1 MEPSL
6 KSTFESNAS
15 ASAPPP
21 APAHHPPTTIDSA
34 PPASA
39 SASAPP
45 ASASANVS
53 APPDAN
59 DDEIDKF
66 DKYYLQLERFI
77 NAICKLFDIVPI
89 FKPDELNPYT
99 NRDIFIKIPRSILDA
114 PNYSPTIRDLFE
126 EEISGEEGDSWVMVS
141 FPCPNLPLCRRTDAY
156 NYVIGDISKICSS
169 LRIETMTPY
178 SNRKGGIEDVNPI
191 LQSLQR
197 LASFFGIILHERM
210 PWMKEAVE
218 KGRFEL

>member
-6 KSTFESNAS
+6 KSTFEPN
-15 ASAPPP
+15 
-21 APAHHPPTTIDSA
+21 
-34 PPASA
+34 ASA

-45 ASASANVS
+45 DAKVS
-53 APPDAN
+53 EDDE

-66 DKYYLQLERFI
+66 DKYYHQLKTI
-77 NAICKLFDIVPI
+77 ITAICKLFKIVPI
-89 FKPDELNPYT
+89 FKPDELNPYK
-99 NRDIFIKIPRSILDA
+99 NCDIFIKIPRSILDA

-126 EEISGEEGDSWVMVS
+126 EEISGEEEDSWVMVS
-141 FPCPNLPLCRRTDAY
+141 FPSPDLPLFRRTDAY
-156 NYVIGDISKICSS
+156 RYVIGDISKICSS

-210 PWMKEAVE
+210 PWMTKAVE
-218 KGRFEL
+218 KGLFEL